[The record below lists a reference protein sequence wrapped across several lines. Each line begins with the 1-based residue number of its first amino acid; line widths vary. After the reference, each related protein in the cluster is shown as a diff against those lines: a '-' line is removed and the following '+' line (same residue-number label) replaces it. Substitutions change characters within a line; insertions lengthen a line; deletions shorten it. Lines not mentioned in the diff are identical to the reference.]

1 MIMSFHPVGF
11 LRALFGAVF
20 LGGFIL
26 SAGAQ
31 GTAPAPSPSSQPVRP
46 MTAPRSEAE
55 AQAMRAAYTAEQLK
69 WEDGLNFELVG
80 IGRVAGVPV
89 ALLAV
94 ERSLC
99 AVKPAMTLA
108 GREVDE
114 IDVENQR
121 VTLRR
126 RDQSSTVLI
135 LTPTNPIKIPDMH
148 ERQMEFLLT
157 KEGIRRMNS
166 FHGMPM
172 ELHMVWDKVS
182 REGQVQVLMRY
193 LQQGMVV
200 GALKSEGYAG
210 KLLEKQISERLAEK
224 RNAFTASLTPEQ
236 KTLYTTRQPAIRFTA
251 PLAERDKLTAAARET
266 QQRQAEMLANL
277 TPEQRALYD
286 EYQSW
291 IRPREQPA
299 L

>member
-1 MIMSFHPVGF
+1 
-11 LRALFGAVF
+11 
-20 LGGFIL
+20 
-26 SAGAQ
+26 
-31 GTAPAPSPSSQPVRP
+31 
-46 MTAPRSEAE
+46 MTAPPSEAE
-55 AQAMRAAYTAEQLK
+55 AQAMRAVYLAEQKK

-99 AVKPAMTLA
+99 AVKSTMTLG
-108 GREVDE
+108 GRQVDE

-126 RDQSSTVLI
+126 RDQSTTVLT
-135 LTPTNPIKIPDMH
+135 LTPANPIKIPDMH
-148 ERQMEFLLT
+148 ERQVEFLLT

-172 ELHMVWDKVS
+172 DLHMVWDKVS
-182 REGQVQVLMRY
+182 REGQAEVLMRY

-200 GALKSEGYAG
+200 GALKSGGYAG

-236 KTLYTTRQPAIRFTA
+236 KALYKTPLPAIRFTA
-251 PLAERDKLTAAARET
+251 PQAERDKLTVAARET
-266 QQRQAEMLANL
+266 QARQFEMLANL

-291 IRPREQPA
+291 IRPRAQPA